1 MSRGASTALVAALYL
16 AVALACYAP
25 VLGDAFGSLPVNATL
40 AAPAAQLVRWDQSI
54 AVASIARNAH
64 ALLTEPRS
72 FFDGFQCFP
81 LPRSYTL
88 GEHMF
93 GCGVLAAP
101 VYLVTGDPVFSYNV
115 LLIASAWIAALGMF
129 FLARELVENV
139 PAAFVAGLL
148 FGFSTVRIAGVAH
161 PFAYADLWT
170 PPAILFL
177 LRLFAHGGWR
187 NALGLTLFASLEILQ
202 SFYPLFWSTMLM
214 ACLSVRLAVVHRRRL
229 VVRLPEFTACLLA
242 LAMVAW
248 LVFGPYLDTR
258 VTWGL
263 LDDRASLPLDPRQY
277 LTLSPLLLLG
287 LLGLADR
294 VRGARPYEGV
304 DPRIPLAVGGVLL
317 FWIAIGRVTVLGVGL
332 SLRRTLASVI
342 PGFDAVRGL
351 YTAVGGTDLALAVLA
366 AYGVR
371 AVTERLPRTAQM
383 AAVGVLAVW
392 VVVAQHVPLVAWA
405 AAPPA
410 DDVAL
415 LRRTQGPIAALP
427 FPAKD
432 SLIALA
438 NADLL
443 RFTSYDTRRS
453 SVCYASF
460 ASPLEEQMRT
470 LTGRF
475 PDAGAAAALRALG
488 FRAVM
493 LLRGRYFPRQLEQL
507 ERKLDSG
514 QAAGAQMRLVG
525 RNERVAFYDL
535 LPGGAVASDLES
547 LVPDPAAVRDVLE
560 LAPGAGARIPM
571 AVANGAALVFRHPD
585 PIAPTDVTVRWT
597 NAGGDTVASRPA
609 RVLLPLALAPGTSM
623 PVVLEDAAPA
633 TSGEYAVTIELA
645 ARPGQVV
652 GRRAVRVTEPA
663 A

>member
-1 MSRGASTALVAALYL
+1 MSRSASTALAATLYL

-25 VLGDAFGSLPVNATL
+25 VLGDPFGALPVNAPL
-40 AAPAAQLVRWDQSI
+40 AAPVASLVRWDQSI

-64 ALLTEPRS
+64 ALLREPWS

-101 VYLVTGDPVFSYNV
+101 VYLVSGDPVFSYNV

-129 FLARELVENV
+129 FLARELVANV

-148 FGFSTVRIAGVAH
+148 FGFSTMRIAGVAH

-177 LRLFAHGGWR
+177 LRLFARGGWR
-187 NALGLTLFASLEILQ
+187 NALGLSLFASLEILQ
-202 SFYPLFWSTMLM
+202 SFYPLFWTTVLM
-214 ACLSVRLAVVHRRRL
+214 ACLSIHLAVVHRRRL
-229 VVRLPEFTACLLA
+229 PARLPEFAACLLA
-242 LAMVAW
+242 LALVAW
-248 LVFGPYLDTR
+248 LVFGPYLETQS
-258 VTWGL
+258 TWGL
-263 LDDRASLPLDPRQY
+263 LDDRVSLPLDPRQY

-294 VRGARPYEGV
+294 VRGARPCDGV

-317 FWIAIGRVTVLGVGL
+317 FWIAIGRVTVFGVVL
-332 SLRRTLASVI
+332 SLRGTLAAVI

-351 YTAVGGTDLALAVLA
+351 YTVVGGTDLALAVLA

-371 AVTERLPRTAQM
+371 AVTERLPRAARV
-383 AAVGVLAVW
+383 AAVSALAVW
-392 VVVAQHVPLVAWA
+392 IVVAQHVPLAAWA

-460 ASPLEEQMRT
+460 ASPLDEQMRT
-470 LTGRF
+470 LMGRF
-475 PDAGAAAALRALG
+475 PDRGAADALRALG
-488 FRAVM
+488 FRTVM

-507 ERKLDSG
+507 ERKLDAG
-514 QAAGAQMRLVG
+514 QAAGAHMRLVG

-535 LPGGAVASDLES
+535 HPGAAPASDLAA
-547 LVPDPAAVRDVLE
+547 LVPDPAATRDVLE
-560 LAPGAGARIPM
+560 VAPGASARIPI
-571 AVANGAALVFRHPD
+571 AVANGGARVFRHPA
-585 PIAPTDVTVRWT
+585 PIAPSDVIVRWT
-597 NAGGDTVASRPA
+597 NDGGETVASRPG

-645 ARPGQVV
+645 SRPGQVV
-652 GRRAVRVTEPA
+652 GRRTVRVATPTA
-663 A
+663 